1 MNIIYFINV
10 LKEITLN
17 ITRAECPCG
26 ECMGKGCY
34 VCNELGADTVS
45 LKAIRTAFAKA
56 LNVVA
61 NIDKSD
67 VIALAQDLENS

>member
-1 MNIIYFINV
+1 
-10 LKEITLN
+10 
-17 ITRAECPCG
+17 
-26 ECMGKGCY
+26 MGKGCY